1 MPIPILLPVYSPQ
14 QSSPLVLVPRGNRR
28 FASFARRGLAHC
40 LDLCFLS
47 GFSASGSQLLSLL
60 FLRWHMPLAEL
71 QSKAGLELAQKSL
84 LYGQGRIFFAGFL
97 FLSLWYFLVLP
108 AWSGR
113 TLGLGLLGCRV
124 VTVRGEN
131 PGLGASGL
139 RFAVWLLHL
148 FSGGLLLW
156 SGLGRGS
163 VLLQDRASATRVVRD

>member
-1 MPIPILLPVYSPQ
+1 MPLALAPKAEY
-14 QSSPLVLVPRGNRR
+14 R
-28 FASFARRGLAHC
+28 FASFARRGVAHG

-60 FLRWHMPLAEL
+60 FLRWHMSLGEM

-124 VTVRGEN
+124 VTAKGEN
-131 PGLGASGL
+131 PGLVASGV

-156 SGLGRGS
+156 AGLGRGA
-163 VLLQDRASATRVVRD
+163 VMLQDRASATRVVRD